1 MILTCVSGSD
11 EEVDALK
18 KAYLE
23 HEGDMDII
31 LESVMCATIDDEE
44 RFVKILKNLIKKGD
58 LPEFTAFT
66 KESKRKRAERKKRV

>member
-1 MILTCVSGSD
+1 
-11 EEVDALK
+11 
-18 KAYLE
+18 
-23 HEGDMDII
+23 MDII